1 MIELAYLSALLECN
15 DGSYSSER
23 FNAIETFFKNAVSV
37 VPLESLFYAI
47 AKGTPEVVLQCCEIL
62 CSDSIPTT
70 SQPSEFFLAGMNEA
84 LTRIRSFQSV
94 IDTTHDYSSEEIYLI
109 LLSQPDNRRID
120 SLGRHQYRYHQYRMF
135 SSMAM
140 ETRSFPPLQWNE
152 YNLLLNNSIRHIE
165 EFLDKYQ
172 PKRWRKSKNCA
183 TLCNIDLEV
192 IYPSTDSEEKRES
205 KMTYCKLPMTLLTEG
220 KEELAQF
227 SEEFIAEQT
236 GDAEDTSSTTNV
248 RMLTVLTKL
257 RNEFKTCST
266 LLGAFMESQVHL
278 PLEKGEGG
286 IYVNEIAK
294 HAGSFRLSV
303 WCLLI
308 FRPEYLKHMIEGLSK
323 DFGQLFID
331 FSRDSHDTDETR
343 RFSSEHQFPVYDEK
357 LEFLVASMKRS
368 WVCNKNYVSYSL
380 ERQLED
386 QCKKRN
392 IFHDTPV
399 NEILAQWDNNFEDE
413 NLTFVPSQYRP
424 LVARWIKW
432 SLMINNLRESL
443 ASQTAIGVIGLVNSG
458 KSKFVRAM
466 FGKKVSK

>member
-37 VPLESLFYAI
+37 VPLESLFYGI
-47 AKGTPEVVLQCCEIL
+47 ANGTPEVVLQCCEIL
-62 CSDSIPTT
+62 CSGSIPTA

-84 LTRIRSFQSV
+84 LTRIHSFKSV
-94 IDTTHDYSSEEIYLI
+94 INTTHGYSSEEIYLI
-109 LLSQPDNRRID
+109 LLSQPDYRRKD
-120 SLGRHQYRYHQYRMF
+120 SLESRYYKDRMF

-205 KMTYCKLPMTLLTEG
+205 KMTYCKSPMTLLTEG

-227 SEEFIAEQT
+227 CEEFIAEQT
-236 GDAEDTSSTTNV
+236 GHAEGASSTTNV

-257 RNEFKTCST
+257 RNDFKTCST
-266 LLGAFMESQVHL
+266 LLGAFMESQVHI
-278 PLEKGEGG
+278 PLEKGERGNYG
-286 IYVNEIAK
+286 NKTAE
-294 HAGSFRLSV
+294 HARSLCLSV

-308 FRPEYLKHMIEGLSK
+308 LRSEYLKHRIDGFAK
-323 DFGQLFID
+323 NFVQFFIN
-331 FSRDSHDTDETR
+331 FSRDGQDTDGTR
-343 RFSSEHQFPVYDEK
+343 RSSSEHEFPVYDEK

-368 WVCNKNYVSYSL
+368 WICNKNYVSYSL

-392 IFHDTPV
+392 IFHDTAV
-399 NEILAQWDNNFEDE
+399 NEILAQWDANFEDE
-413 NLTFVPSQYRP
+413 KLKFVPSHYRP

-443 ASQTAIGVIGLVNSG
+443 ARQTAIGVIELVNSG
-458 KSKFVRAM
+458 KSKFVRTM